1 MKGLIL
7 FSIIV
12 ACGFVENV
20 VSYNNQFPYRTIINF
35 GDSLSDTGNS
45 ATNEPFKADSPYG
58 STYFKHPAG
67 RMSNGRLI
75 IDFIGTYTLFSI
87 QKMTSMIFVHKKY
100 YHIIIICYQSYT
112 FLLTDDH
119 FHFSQSIWVTILASL
134 SKFNGRTTC

>member
-1 MKGLIL
+1 MKSLIL

-20 VSYNNQFPYRTIINF
+20 VSDNNQFPYKTILNF
-35 GDSLSDTGNS
+35 GDSVSDTGNS
-45 ATNEPFKADSPYG
+45 VTKEPFGANSPYG

-75 IDFIGTYTLFSI
+75 IDFIGTYTFFSL
-87 QKMTSMIFVHKKY
+87 QKIT
-100 YHIIIICYQSYT
+100 IICYQSHT
-112 FLLTDDH
+112 FLLTYDH

-134 SKFNGRTTC
+134 SKSN